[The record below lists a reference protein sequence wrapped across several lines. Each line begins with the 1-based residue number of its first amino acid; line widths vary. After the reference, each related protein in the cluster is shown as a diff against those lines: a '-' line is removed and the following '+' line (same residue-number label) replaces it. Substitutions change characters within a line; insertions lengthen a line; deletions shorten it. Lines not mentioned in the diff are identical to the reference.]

1 MATDVQYWL
10 SSVLTSATAALL
22 CFATSGRAE
31 WHVARRTER
40 GAAVNWSNAK
50 RKLERRPVQR
60 VMGVRAH
67 VVYVRGLLEGDGLET
82 AVDGGAVRRAVEQG
96 TVG

>member
-1 MATDVQYWL
+1 
-10 SSVLTSATAALL
+10 
-22 CFATSGRAE
+22 
-31 WHVARRTER
+31 RRTER

-60 VMGVRAH
+60 VMRVRTH
-67 VVYVRGLLEGDGLET
+67 VVDICGILEGDGLET